1 MKYRSSYS
9 RRRPRRP
16 FPLAALLYQPSTAVR
31 MGPFGPYSYLQPAQI
46 THVVQTLEPQWFPLL
61 VFIVIRHAGISLLA
75 HYKSYPES
83 SVRVFM
89 KLSYCYYLHL
99 ATSVCWVE
107 LFTLAIGYWRCVC
120 GVQCC
125 FTAAV
130 TIGTI
135 RDEEPRTATSTFT
148 QPLSS
153 ELTRY
158 SGSLWSWPV

>member
-16 FPLAALLYQPSTAVR
+16 FPLAALLYQPSGAVR

-46 THVVQTLEPQWFPLL
+46 THVVQTLGPQWFSLL

-75 HYKSYPES
+75 HYKSCPES

-89 KLSYCYYLHL
+89 KLSYYYLRL

-107 LFTLAIGYWRCVC
+107 LFTFAIGYWRCVC

-125 FTAAV
+125 FTAAE

-148 QPLSS
+148 QFLSS

-158 SGSLWSWPV
+158 SGSLWS